1 MDEVGGH
8 VSLSEL
14 VLGQERPVQTVCAG
28 GLDRRPGSEATA
40 GQVFL
45 MVCGHR
51 LEGGR
56 GGLEREPGK
65 AGAFPRSTGA
75 SVVRGG
81 GLAGAGAHQALLC
94 CPMLGLRGVSV
105 CLAFR
110 SEAPA
115 SHRPSTF
122 LS

>member
-1 MDEVGGH
+1 M
-8 VSLSEL
+8 
-14 VLGQERPVQTVCAG
+14 QTVCAG

-81 GLAGAGAHQALLC
+81 GLAGVAAHQALLC